1 MLSRISSP
9 SSLRTRSTSTL
20 ARGGKHHLKKK
31 ILDYITFPFARRLAI
46 LSILQIKKKK
56 NEIELLVLSILD
68 QNRISE
74 KEEHFFGAFDSEVE
88 SSYAPNF
95 AICRNFIPCSRSCQ
109 HFFEGT
115 KRKFVMFLPKSTI
128 QHLRSGQTFEG
139 SSLIL
144 SFSSSL
150 SSLSL
155 HKV

>member
-1 MLSRISSP
+1 MFSFYLFLRSGNFKRRNCEQHQSKFLSVLASTLPIELFQIVLSRISSP

-74 KEEHFFGAFDSEVE
+74 KEEHFFGTFDSEV
-88 SSYAPNF
+88 
-95 AICRNFIPCSRSCQ
+95 
-109 HFFEGT
+109 
-115 KRKFVMFLPKSTI
+115 
-128 QHLRSGQTFEG
+128 
-139 SSLIL
+139 
-144 SFSSSL
+144 
-150 SSLSL
+150 
-155 HKV
+155 